1 MLELK
6 ILSGKKAGCHWVAR
20 RFPVHIGRASDSDL
34 QLDDPGIWNQHLLLN
49 LKPGE
54 GIVLSAQ
61 SEALVSVNGEPIQQA
76 RLRNGDQIQIGS
88 TRLQLWLSPM
98 RQTGLGLREWL
109 TWASIAAVCLAQI
122 AIIYWL
128 LR

>member
-1 MLELK
+1 MAT
-6 ILSGKKAGCHWVAR
+6 GAFRPW
-20 RFPVHIGRASDSDL
+20 IGHRM
-34 QLDDPGIWNQHLLLN
+34 
-49 LKPGE
+49 KPGE
-54 GIVLSAQ
+54 GIVLSTQ
-61 SEALVSVNGEPIQQA
+61 PEALVSVNGEPIQQA

-98 RQTGLGLREWL
+98 RQAGLGLREWL